1 MPSRDA
7 LSKCGGELALWSCS
21 PTSRAWIE
29 SSMRFSVGLMK
40 TGKTTPSNY
49 LHRQLDVTTANPYGS
64 VNPITCYNDIGPPE
78 YCPGDPSNLGT
89 RNYTVSWSPATSTIS
104 LSNTTSWAVTA
115 TGIAV
120 GAAE

>member
-7 LSKCGGELALWSCS
+7 LSKCGGGLGRWSCS

-49 LHRQLDVTTANPYGS
+49 LHRQLDVTNEFRGLARDAECRYSGKCVSTRRYDSRRFQSVWCSTGSSACERRIGERTAA
-64 VNPITCYNDIGPPE
+64 D
-78 YCPGDPSNLGT
+78 L
-89 RNYTVSWSPATSTIS
+89 
-104 LSNTTSWAVTA
+104 
-115 TGIAV
+115 
-120 GAAE
+120 

>member
-7 LSKCGGELALWSCS
+7 LSKCGGGLGRWSCS

-49 LHRQLDVTTANPYGS
+49 LHRQLDVTPGMACICPAQKKGVNSLYQNFESRTA
-64 VNPITCYNDIGPPE
+64 VPPRF
-78 YCPGDPSNLGT
+78 PVVPAQPLAPLPDPQHGGG
-89 RNYTVSWSPATSTIS
+89 R
-104 LSNTTSWAVTA
+104 
-115 TGIAV
+115 
-120 GAAE
+120 

>member
-7 LSKCGGELALWSCS
+7 LSKCGGGLGRWSCS

-49 LHRQLDVTTANPYGS
+49 LHRQLDVTPDDPDLCELCGCGISEASAKFTETFGVEIRGS
-64 VNPITCYNDIGPPE
+64 DQYHPQ
-78 YCPGDPSNLGT
+78 ST
-89 RNYTVSWSPATSTIS
+89 RFSTLCHSP
-104 LSNTTSWAVTA
+104 L
-115 TGIAV
+115 
-120 GAAE
+120 